1 MQVIS
6 KIVDENG
13 TKAEH
18 YSVDAVLECSG
29 EGAWVERAGHKVHV
43 TGVRKVEYTDEDG
56 DDIPA
61 LVYVKHDS
69 DWQIYG
75 DVGFLD
81 AICKLTG
88 WELDWTEQGMQEDK
102 QASLEVIQ

>member
-6 KIVDENG
+6 TFVDETG
-13 TKAEH
+13 TTTEYA
-18 YSVDAVLECSG
+18 VDAVLECSG
-29 EGAWVERAGHKVHV
+29 ENAWVERVGHKVHV

-56 DDIPA
+56 DIPA
-61 LVYVKHDS
+61 LVYVEHDS

-75 DVGFLD
+75 DAGLLE
-81 AICKLTG
+81 AICTLTG
-88 WELDWTEQGMQEDK
+88 WELDWTEQGMQADG

>member
-1 MQVIS
+1 MQVVS

-13 TKAEH
+13 TTVEH

-29 EGAWVERAGHKVHV
+29 EDAWAERVGHKVHV

-56 DDIPA
+56 DIPA
-61 LVYVKHDS
+61 MVYVAHDS

-75 DVGFLD
+75 DAGLLE

-88 WELDWTEQGMQEDK
+88 WELGWTEQGMQDDN
-102 QASLEVIQ
+102 QACLEVIQ